1 MRRGEIWWADFGPPR
16 DSRPAK
22 LRPALIVQADS
33 FNASRIKTVMVAA
46 ISSNLRLAEA
56 PGNVR
61 LSKRLSG
68 LPKPSVVNVSQVA
81 TVDKATLVNQVS
93 SLKADTMSEVDSGL
107 RLSLGL

>member
-16 DSRPAK
+16 DSGPAK
-22 LRPALIVQADS
+22 LRPAVIVQADG
-33 FNASRIKTVMVAA
+33 FNASRIKTVMVAL

-81 TVDKATLVNQVS
+81 TVDKATLTSHVS
-93 SLKADTMSEVDSGL
+93 SLGADTMREVDRGL
-107 RLSLGL
+107 RLALDL